1 MESKAKFLGHPAHVI
16 LIVFP
21 LGLLST
27 AAIFDVLARAKKKK
41 RRKFAEAAYLLMGA
55 GILGGLV
62 AAPFGTID
70 WLAIP
75 KGTRAK
81 RIGAAHGLGNVAAL
95 ALFTASWLLRR
106 KEPQQPTTPALALSF
121 TAAALTGVTGWLGS
135 ELVERLGVG
144 VYPGAHLDSPNTL
157 SGRPATEDEDD
168 TFIG

>member
-1 MESKAKFLGHPAHVI
+1 MESKAKFLGHPAHII

-27 AAIFDVLARAKKKK
+27 AAIFDLLALAKKKENK
-41 RRKFAEAAYLLMGA
+41 KRKFAEAAYLLIGA

-75 KGTRAK
+75 QGTRAK
-81 RIGAAHGLGNVAAL
+81 RVGAAHGLGNVAAL
-95 ALFTASWLLRR
+95 GLFTASWFLRR
-106 KEPQQPTTPALALSF
+106 KEPQHPTTPALTLSF
-121 TAAALTGVTGWLGS
+121 TAAALSGVTGWLGS

-157 SGRPATEDEDD
+157 SGRPATEDENDD
-168 TFIG
+168 